1 MEAFARD
8 GRVTSA
14 FRPIPL
20 EKASDLDWPA
30 LSLTEVFPFARFHI
44 SLHHLQFASVHNG
57 LGARFH
63 FEVVL
68 RMMGCLKFAP
78 PLPPKGVF
86 VYRGFFVLLQ
96 HLQFAIADHGLSARF
111 HFEVALRMKNCL
123 KSHRSSRRR
132 AFFSSVRNY

>member
-68 RMMGCLKFAP
+68 RTMGCLKFAP
-78 PLPPKGVF
+78 PLSPEGELFRDKIGMILKIQFLLVSLPPQIRKRV
-86 VYRGFFVLLQ
+86 
-96 HLQFAIADHGLSARF
+96 
-111 HFEVALRMKNCL
+111 
-123 KSHRSSRRR
+123 
-132 AFFSSVRNY
+132 